1 LGAGFV
7 GVAVEVV
14 GAAAVGVGFGAS
26 AVFDGAAPTLS
37 FTFSLAGGGYV
48 VQKCRPHFGHTQN

>member
-37 FTFSLAGGGYV
+37 FTFSLAG
-48 VQKCRPHFGHTQN
+48 